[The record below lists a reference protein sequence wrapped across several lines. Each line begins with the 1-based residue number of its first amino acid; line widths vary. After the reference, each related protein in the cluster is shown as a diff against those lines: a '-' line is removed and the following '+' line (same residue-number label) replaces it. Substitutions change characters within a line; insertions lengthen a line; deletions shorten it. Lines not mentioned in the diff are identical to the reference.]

1 MKSVLSAIVSGGLL
15 LCFGSVFADSHEGEE
30 GEANVA
36 YPMEMFA
43 CTYNDGKGPADLD
56 AATRDFNA
64 WADKQGIDDYSAW
77 TLVPY
82 YFSDEQEFDVL
93 WFGAADKAKA
103 LGRVQDSWIATG
115 AKEAEGFADVMICDA
130 HSAFSVLRM
139 KESPAREGDS
149 GDLVVTFSDCNTADG
164 VTFDDLYNPMI
175 EWGKYGA
182 ENGSKAG
189 HWVFFPAYGGGKE
202 TFDFKWV
209 EAYESLEDLG
219 VDWDQFNE
227 SGWQKAN
234 ELFQGKLDCD
244 SSRTYLAT
252 SRRQASNDDD

>member
-1 MKSVLSAIVSGGLL
+1 MKSVLSAIVSGGLM
-15 LCFGSVFADSHEGEE
+15 LCFGSVFADSHEGDK

-36 YPMEMFA
+36 SPMEMFA
-43 CTYNDGKGPADLD
+43 CSYNDGKGPADLD
-56 AATRDFNA
+56 AATKRFNA
-64 WADKQGIDDYSAW
+64 WADKQGISDYSAW

-82 YFSDEQEFDVL
+82 YSSDEQDFDVL

-103 LGRVQDSWIATG
+103 LGKVQDSWIATG
-115 AKEAEGFADVMICDA
+115 TKEAEGFAEVMDCGTHA
-130 HSAFSVLRM
+130 AYSVLMM
-139 KESPAREGDS
+139 KQPPEREGDS

-164 VTFDDLYNPMI
+164 VSFDDLYNPMI

-202 TFDFKWV
+202 KFDFKWV
-209 EAYESLEDLG
+209 EAYENLEDLG
-219 VDWDQFNE
+219 ADWDQFNE

-234 ELFQGKLDCD
+234 ELFKGKLSCD
-244 SSRTYLAT
+244 SSRAYLAT
-252 SRRQASNDDD
+252 SRRQASSDD